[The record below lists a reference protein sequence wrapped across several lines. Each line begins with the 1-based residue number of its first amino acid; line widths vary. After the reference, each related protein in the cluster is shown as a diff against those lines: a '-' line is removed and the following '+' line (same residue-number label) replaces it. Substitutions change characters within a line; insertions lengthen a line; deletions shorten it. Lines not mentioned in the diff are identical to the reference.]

1 MSLDPKAFSS
11 NLDWRLR
18 NVEKSSALLAC
29 AQDRIIFQLPRGNLE
44 TINSRILLLETAA
57 ILSHAGKLSEA
68 FLLLRKHKLSLGLLS
83 DLEPEKFL
91 LDITSG
97 ELFRQLKPKHLDLLI
112 LDLAEGCSPELKY
125 VLTTEQIEERAHIF
139 ETNFGKKGKVE
150 GLCMLVL
157 KCLQEQFDF
166 GRVKNEMV
174 VFSKLVPPRYQQGLN
189 RIKLL
194 KAAGERE
201 QNESQQ
207 DKLLDTKPHIK
218 PNISKWKMPK
228 TRPPHIKKTIYS
240 VSGEPQAIL
249 SKDKIIPSNKHSRA
263 TAPSYKD
270 ALKYFC
276 WLVDARQL
284 YNSALASFDLD
295 LAILVAEF
303 TNMDPKEFLPYI
315 ESIRKMG
322 DCVDSR
328 VKICVDLKL
337 FKKALL
343 QIEKF
348 LSQPTSKQSKTDQA
362 MKQKWESAVVELIKE
377 ENLYAFGL
385 ELFWASSEISLHI
398 KRALAKKL
406 ALDQNVKSAAE
417 MWAQIGDF
425 GEAFEA
431 YAVVKDWKK
440 ALSCLE
446 MGNTKGIMVQFPVNL
461 KKFKKKKKKNKKQRR
476 KDERNRRMRER
487 QKKRKAKQAPT
498 GKQQNT
504 DIHMLYHFAN

>member
-1 MSLDPKAFSS
+1 M
-11 NLDWRLR
+11 
-18 NVEKSSALLAC
+18 
-29 AQDRIIFQLPRGNLE
+29 
-44 TINSRILLLETAA
+44 ETAA
-57 ILSHAGKLSEA
+57 ILCHAGKLSAA
-68 FLLLRKHKLSLGLLS
+68 FLLLRKHKLSLGLLT
-83 DLEPEKFL
+83 DLEPDKFL
-91 LDITSG
+91 LSVTSG
-97 ELFRQLKPKHLDLLI
+97 ELFRQLKPKQLDLLV
-112 LDLAEGCSPELKY
+112 LDLSEGCSPELKY
-125 VLTTEQIEERAHIF
+125 VLTAEQIEERAQIF
-139 ETNFGKKGKVE
+139 ENRFGKKGKVE

-157 KCLQEQFDF
+157 RSLQEQFGF
-166 GRVKNEMV
+166 GKVKNEMV
-174 VFSKLVPPRYQQGLN
+174 VFSKLVPTRYQEGLS

-194 KAAGERE
+194 KTAVERDE
-201 QNESQQ
+201 NDSQPN
-207 DKLLDTKPHIK
+207 KVSNTKAQIRH
-218 PNISKWKMPK
+218 NISKWKMPK
-228 TRPPHIKKTIYS
+228 TAAPHLKKTIYS
-240 VSGEPQAIL
+240 VSGQHQAIP
-249 SKDKIIPSNKHSRA
+249 SKDNIIIQTKKNPLSR
-263 TAPSYKD
+263 APSYKD

-295 LAILVAEF
+295 LAILVAQF

-337 FKKALL
+337 FRKALL
-343 QIEKF
+343 QIQKF
-348 LSQPTSKQSKTDQA
+348 LSESTSNQSKTHQDLI
-362 MKQKWESAVVELIKE
+362 QKWKSAVVELIKE

-385 ELFWASSEISLHI
+385 ELFWSSSDISLNI

-431 YAVVKDWKK
+431 YVVVKDWKK

-476 KDERNRRMRER
+476 KEEKKRRMRER
-487 QKKRKAKQAPT
+487 QKKRK
-498 GKQQNT
+498 GKQPPNGKHRNT
-504 DIHMLYHFAN
+504 DIASYTVCKIDIQNTGFIG